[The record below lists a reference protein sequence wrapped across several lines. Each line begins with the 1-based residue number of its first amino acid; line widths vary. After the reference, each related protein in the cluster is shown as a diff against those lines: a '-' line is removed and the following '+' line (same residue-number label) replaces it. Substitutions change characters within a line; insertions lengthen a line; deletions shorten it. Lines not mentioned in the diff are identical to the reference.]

1 MIASLLV
8 ITAIGQG
15 TTINYGPGPGHVPI
29 KPPLYAEEA
38 YLAGQQEIAAGLKP
52 HATIVFGQYI
62 ARTSQPISDLSG
74 YLDMN
79 PRDSLAKQP
88 VKVGYAAFKVT
99 NSTFEGKSCVLFES
113 DSRRNRA
120 REFRNS
126 NELNVI
132 DTTPVERYRKVWLNP
147 DGVPIRETAGYRS
160 YQGTW
165 EMDARF
171 GKEELEITLSG
182 PKGKRSM
189 NLVPAG
195 GIELFANEFKPMV
208 DGEKI
213 LLEEKKFSR
222 LDPITGGITQITAKV
237 AAKFEGSIF
246 LKKFS
251 GHRIDFTIG
260 ETKQIAFVSKD
271 MDLLQV
277 NLPHGESLVADND
290 PTEGRS
296 GIGKLKPGGGG

>member
-1 MIASLLV
+1 
-8 ITAIGQG
+8 
-15 TTINYGPGPGHVPI
+15 
-29 KPPLYAEEA
+29 
-38 YLAGQQEIAAGLKP
+38 
-52 HATIVFGQYI
+52 VFGQYI
-62 ARTSQPISDLSG
+62 ARTSQPISDLTG

-99 NSTFEGKSCVLFES
+99 NATFEGKNCVLFES

-126 NELNVI
+126 NDLNVI
-132 DTTPVERYRKVWLNP
+132 DTTPVERYRKVWLSP
-147 DGVPIRETAGYRS
+147 EGVPIRETAGYRS

-182 PKGKRSM
+182 PKGKRTM

-213 LLEEKKFSR
+213 ILEEKKFSR
-222 LDPITGGITQITAKV
+222 LDPMTGFPRV
-237 AAKFEGSIF
+237 ES
-246 LKKFS
+246 
-251 GHRIDFTIG
+251 
-260 ETKQIAFVSKD
+260 
-271 MDLLQV
+271 V
-277 NLPHGESLVADND
+277 NPQ
-290 PTEGRS
+290 
-296 GIGKLKPGGGG
+296 